1 MDDAD
6 ICLTQHGKT
15 LPEAAVEE
23 KFHNRY
29 PHTHTHTKSTCFNSG
44 SKTCQ
49 KQTGSTIQGTRSTFY
64 HHVTWSKYLE
74 THLTCAYTLTPNRSH
89 EKCTLCTHSI
99 KRNEAPSIVLY
110 SRDTL
115 FSCSAI
121 TANSA
126 SFFSSLLF

>member
-1 MDDAD
+1 MERH
-6 ICLTQHGKT
+6 CLRLRSRRSFITDT
-15 LPEAAVEE
+15 
-23 KFHNRY
+23 
-29 PHTHTHTKSTCFNSG
+29 HTHTHKKSTCFNSG

-126 SFFSSLLF
+126 SFFFSSLLF